1 MTHDR
6 TTLNRMKLKP
16 LQLQQRKATLLERLS
31 IGAKEHF
38 GVEIGEED
46 FLILTALAEKVSK
59 GTLLKWEKENIELQN
74 SFNAFL
80 NGLL

>member
-1 MTHDR
+1 M
-6 TTLNRMKLKP
+6 TTLQP
-16 LQLQQRKATLLERLS
+16 QQGKVTLRERLS
-31 IGAKEHF
+31 IGAKERF

-46 FLILTALAEKVSK
+46 FLLLTALAEKVSK

-80 NGLL
+80 NGLV